1 MAKIDDLLLKEPT
14 PEEIEKWNE
23 ERRQRVDYEVGD
35 WVETCHMTPGI
46 VQEIDIEY
54 DCVSVYY
61 PSYGFREDCIGIYN
75 GYSHCSIDNCGVHK
89 ITPQYA
95 IKLMSLG
102 EKILSEKWDELTNKD
117 VEFCWEDEVEKLYDE
132 HFKGKK

>member
-1 MAKIDDLLLKEPT
+1 MAKIDDIIFKEPT

-46 VQEIDIEY
+46 VQEIDIEH

-75 GYSHCSIDNCGVHK
+75 GYSHCSIDNCAYTK
-89 ITPQYA
+89 SRLSTP
-95 IKLMSLG
+95 SNSC
-102 EKILSEKWDELTNKD
+102 LSERRFSAKN
-117 VEFCWEDEVEKLYDE
+117 
-132 HFKGKK
+132 GMNSRS